1 MARTVGLVLRDE
13 LARSERPYPFQLRR
27 RVVEYAQG
35 AREGGAGVERIA
47 MELGIAPQTLRSW
60 LPSTV
65 FRPVEIVAHEEPPR
79 TDAIVVVDPRSGLRV
94 EGLDVAAAAELVRR
108 LR

>member
-1 MARTVGLVLRDE
+1 MARTVGLVLRDV
-13 LARSERPYPFQLRR
+13 LARSARPYPLELRR
-27 RVVEYAQG
+27 RVVEYAEG
-35 AREGGAGVERIA
+35 ARESGASVDRIA

-60 LPSTV
+60 LPSNV
-65 FRPVEIVAHEEPPR
+65 FRPVEIVAHEVASSAG
-79 TDAIVVVDPRSGLRV
+79 TIAVVDARSGLRV